1 MKEKVLITGG
11 SGLLALNWTISR
23 QCISNVMLALHKR
36 EMQVYGVKTF
46 FLSLSSRES
55 VERTLRK
62 YSPTIVIHTAALTN
76 IEECESNPELARK
89 TNVELAR
96 NVASACNHC
105 NVKFV
110 HISTD
115 HVFSGCSK
123 FYKETD
129 KPSPLNVYARTKL
142 EAENEVLKSNPKSLI
157 VRTNFFGWG
166 SSYRYSLTDKII
178 YALRKGNRVT
188 LFDDIFFTPILAS
201 ELINSVHGLLD
212 IGTTGIINVV
222 GNERLSKYEFGLKV
236 ANIFGLNNELIERSS
251 IENNIDLTLRPKD
264 MSLSNHKFLKLT
276 GGSIKSLD
284 EQLIDLAYQESA
296 PQTIFN
302 DSGMIPYGKH
312 HIDEDDIQAVVNV
325 LRGGDLTQGPMV
337 GEFEKAVSEYVG
349 SKYAVAV
356 SSGTAAL
363 HLAALV
369 AEVGPR
375 TALVT
380 SPITFVASAN
390 SALYVGARVLFADI
404 DPQTIN
410 MSPESLR
417 QVIKDNPDVRAI
429 IPVHFAGL
437 PCDMPAIKSV
447 ANQASAIII
456 EDAAHALGSKYP
468 DGQQVGCCSHSH
480 MTIFSFHPVK
490 TIAAGE
496 GGMITTNDKRIYQK
510 LLRLRS
516 HGINKLGDSLLLPEQ
531 AIEDGIRDPWYYE
544 MQELGFNYR
553 ITDIK
558 CALG

>member
-1 MKEKVLITGG
+1 M
-11 SGLLALNWTISR
+11 
-23 QCISNVMLALHKR
+23 
-36 EMQVYGVKTF
+36 
-46 FLSLSSRES
+46 
-55 VERTLRK
+55 
-62 YSPTIVIHTAALTN
+62 
-76 IEECESNPELARK
+76 
-89 TNVELAR
+89 
-96 NVASACNHC
+96 
-105 NVKFV
+105 
-110 HISTD
+110 
-115 HVFSGCSK
+115 
-123 FYKETD
+123 
-129 KPSPLNVYARTKL
+129 
-142 EAENEVLKSNPKSLI
+142 
-157 VRTNFFGWG
+157 
-166 SSYRYSLTDKII
+166 
-178 YALRKGNRVT
+178 RKGNRIT
-188 LFDDIFFTPILAS
+188 LFDDVFFTPILAS
-201 ELINSVHGLLD
+201 ELINSVHRLLD
-212 IGTTGIINVV
+212 LGTTGIINVV

-284 EQLIDLAYQESA
+284 EQLIDLAYQESES
-296 PQTIFN
+296 QTISN

-325 LRGGDLTQGPMV
+325 LKGGDLTQGPMV

-369 AEVGPR
+369 AEVGPG

-417 QVIKDNPDVRAI
+417 QVIKDNPDVRAV

-447 ANQASAIII
+447 ADQAGAIII

-553 ITDIK
+553 ITDIQ
-558 CALG
+558 CALGLSQLSKIEKFVSKRRKIAKRYDAEFSNMSYCQPAQKNIPHNYSSYHLYVVLINFNKIGISRAQLMQSLMDQKIGSQVHYIPVVSHPFYRQMGFKPEDYPKALKYYQEALSIPIFNELTDNQQSFIISTLRSITS